1 MDLFLLANCFYHA
14 RPQVTKDPSAN
25 LYLLG
30 NIGVGKIETSLDE
43 VTPHPLVDSVPPDKL
58 ADIARAMDDLR
69 RLGKLDLRQNHP
81 SVYPPSST
89 QCLR

>member
-1 MDLFLLANCFYHA
+1 MDGLAI
-14 RPQVTKDPSAN
+14 R
-25 LYLLG
+25 LLG

-43 VTPHPLVDSVPPDKL
+43 VKPCPLIDLVSPDKL

-69 RLGKLDLRQNHP
+69 RLGRLDLRLNHP

-89 QCLR
+89 QRLR